1 MNYKYK
7 YHALRRE
14 YINLSLLVHRDF
26 DSMLIT
32 MHQSGT
38 HWLKYMLTLALVEKL
53 GIDRPEFMQDDM
65 FFGNP
70 SSYQCNYEI
79 SRIASA
85 HSIPHLLLG
94 SKLLN
99 NILRFPRYVVLVRDM
114 RASLVSN
121 FEKWKDHAEYTD
133 FSTFIRGDEKGKKF
147 NSDIWWCIHFYNAWG
162 RVLTNIPD
170 TTMFIRYEDL
180 TANTFSTLKNISA
193 FLELELNDDYLQYGI
208 NEASKNKMQKK
219 NDPTALTV
227 VRDDKRNPLD
237 WFSEEDKQFFID
249 ACNNHLKYDFG
260 YNFNDMT

>member
-1 MNYKYK
+1 VNYKYK
-7 YHALRRE
+7 YHALRRDFF
-14 YINLSLLVHRDF
+14 NFSLLAHRDF

-53 GIDRPEFMQDDM
+53 GIDRPEYIQEDM

-70 SSYQCNYEI
+70 SSYQCKYKI

-99 NILRFPRYVVLVRDM
+99 MTLRFPRYIVLVRDM

-121 FEKWKDHAEYTD
+121 FEKWKHDDEYTD

-147 NSDIWWCIHFYNAWG
+147 NSDIWWCLRFYNAWG
-162 RVLTNIPD
+162 RILENIPD
-170 TTMFIRYEDL
+170 STMFIRYEDL
-180 TANTFSTLKNISA
+180 TTDTFNTLKNISA
-193 FLELELNDDYLQYGI
+193 FLELDLSDDLIQFGI
-208 NEASKNKMQKK
+208 DEASKDKMQKK

-227 VRDDKRNPLD
+227 VSDDKRNPVD
-237 WFSEEDKQFFID
+237 WFSETDKQFFIKTCKD
-249 ACNNHLKYDFG
+249 HLKYDFG
-260 YNFNDMT
+260 YNFNDMA